1 MKPKVDVVDLLQRL
15 VRVNTV
21 NPPGNELEGARALA
35 RWLSD
40 HGIEAEIDEFLPGR
54 ANLTARVRGR
64 GDGPTLMLNTHLDVV
79 PAGDGWSRDPLAGA
93 VENGRVYG
101 RGAADSKG
109 SLAAMAA
116 ALVTA
121 RDAGVIA
128 QGELV
133 LAAVADEES
142 GSAGARHL
150 LGRCRP
156 DAVIVGEP
164 TGLRLVT
171 AHKGSLRPVVEVRG
185 RAAHAAQPQ
194 LGASAVEAAADL
206 LRELRAYAGDLG
218 RRAHPLVGPPTLTA
232 VLVQGGEALNAVP
245 ERCRITFDRRLIPG
259 ETEQG
264 ALEEFKAVLARFAAE
279 RPGLGVEVV
288 DLAPSTGGPSETAP
302 DHPFVAAC
310 RRALRRMGQT
320 DEPAGLVF
328 NCDMSHFHAA
338 GVPAVVYGPGSV
350 AVMHAADEYVDIAD
364 LEAAVVGYVAVAAE
378 VLGEGST

>member
-1 MKPKVDVVDLLQRL
+1 MDVVDLLQRL

-133 LAAVADEES
+133 LAAAADEES

-150 LGRCRP
+150 SGPCRP
-156 DAVIVGEP
+156 DPGPVGP
-164 TGLRLVT
+164 PPRLRL
-171 AHKGSLRPVVEVRG
+171 APAPHGSPGPWREVRG
-185 RAAHAAQPQ
+185 RHPHAPQPP
-194 LGASAVEAAADL
+194 LGATHS
-206 LRELRAYAGDLG
+206 G
-218 RRAHPLVGPPTLTA
+218 
-232 VLVQGGEALNAVP
+232 
-245 ERCRITFDRRLIPG
+245 
-259 ETEQG
+259 
-264 ALEEFKAVLARFAAE
+264 
-279 RPGLGVEVV
+279 
-288 DLAPSTGGPSETAP
+288 
-302 DHPFVAAC
+302 
-310 RRALRRMGQT
+310 
-320 DEPAGLVF
+320 
-328 NCDMSHFHAA
+328 
-338 GVPAVVYGPGSV
+338 
-350 AVMHAADEYVDIAD
+350 
-364 LEAAVVGYVAVAAE
+364 
-378 VLGEGST
+378 